1 MNIFVSDD
9 STYGRCA
16 RGSEGKFALLDLL
29 TAKRGASDGGGV
41 TIAFSSGIDESLL
54 PIPFMTAAKHYAL
67 ESMYYSREIL
77 AQNVT

>member
-1 MNIFVSDD
+1 MDRKGSLP
-9 STYGRCA
+9 SWTYLLQ
-16 RGSEGKFALLDLL
+16 SEGQAM
-29 TAKRGASDGGGV
+29 GGGLL
-41 TIAFSSGIDESLL
+41 IAFSSGIDESLL